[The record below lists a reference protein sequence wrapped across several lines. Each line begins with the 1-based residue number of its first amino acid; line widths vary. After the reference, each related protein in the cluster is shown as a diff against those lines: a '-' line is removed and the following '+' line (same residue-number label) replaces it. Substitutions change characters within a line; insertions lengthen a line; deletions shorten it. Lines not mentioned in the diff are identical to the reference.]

1 MHLLNAD
8 NRDVFPQ
15 LFLPMIRE
23 SSFSQFILVC
33 FSNLKLLMSILEIF
47 HKFNLISHFILTS
60 LIYNP

>member
-47 HKFNLISHFILTS
+47 INSTSFHIL
-60 LIYNP
+60 Y